1 MAQPKSRYTKEERQD
16 KFIALYVMLNE
27 LNSRDWAALA
37 DLPLRT
43 FFAKVAKKRKE
54 GGSK

>member
-1 MAQPKSRYTKEERQD
+1 MGQPKSRYTKEERQD